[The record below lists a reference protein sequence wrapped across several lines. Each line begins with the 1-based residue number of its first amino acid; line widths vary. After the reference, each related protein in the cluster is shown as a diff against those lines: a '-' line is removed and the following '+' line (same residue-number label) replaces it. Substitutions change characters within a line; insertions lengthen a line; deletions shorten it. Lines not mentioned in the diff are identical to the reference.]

1 MADLGGVADGGTL
14 APESFSLVPCA
25 FAAGPAVGMWVDDTA
40 VASTWRPG
48 TRIEPGHS
56 LDRDRWRDA
65 VARAEHWLPD
75 LSAIDF

>member
-1 MADLGGVADGGTL
+1 VAR
-14 APESFSLVPCA
+14 
-25 FAAGPAVGMWVDDTA
+25 
-40 VASTWRPG
+40 TWSPG
-48 TRIEPGHS
+48 TRVEPGRP